1 MLPDWFV
8 AATGMPEFFT
18 EERCHITEVM
28 NTLQSPETSLALAR
42 VEPGVT
48 TQLHAVIGVV
58 ERYVVRKGEGVVEID
73 GAQQTLRVGDTAII
87 PAGAS
92 QRITNTGLTDLEFYC
107 LCTPRFVPACYVN
120 LEG

>member
-28 NTLQSPETSLALAR
+28 NTPQSPETSLALAR

-48 TQLHAVIGVV
+48 TQLHALDGVV

-92 QRITNTGLTDLEFYC
+92 QRITNTGPTDLEFYC